1 MAASQSGRR
10 AAPGKPPIKAAAR
23 RAAPQQHAPIPQG
36 TCNHVTIQ
44 EVLEQAQS
52 ERRQLQRT
60 RDAARAEVREIIAKA
75 AKAGRA
81 NLTQAEDDRVSKLLV
96 ERDKASDDLAT
107 LDRKIEEL
115 REAAVDEAQTQARS
129 GASFPTP
136 AADRAAGGDR
146 TDRTVRVG
154 AEERTYRPDRD
165 PAGRQFILDVVRSR
179 FDGNT
184 DASARLT
191 RHMAEE
197 RVERGEYLERAVGT
211 GAFTGLVVPQ
221 YLTDLYAPATANLRP
236 LVDVANKHNL
246 PPDGMTVNISRITT
260 PTAVGLQATENTGVT
275 EQNIDDTILTENV
288 QTAAGQQTVSRQ
300 ALERGT
306 LTEDVVLQDL
316 FNRYSTQVD
325 STLINQATTGL
336 DPNCATTAYTSAS
349 PTAAE
354 LWPNLFKASSLGEQ
368 AFLNMAPITHCVMH
382 TRRWNWLQSQVGSTW
397 PFMGVGS
404 MPPQQ
409 GALIVPGEYGTG
421 AVRGILNNGL
431 KVVVDN
437 NVPINQGTAT
447 NQDVIY
453 ALAASEIHVWE
464 DPRAPV
470 FIRADQALAAS
481 LGVLLVLYG
490 YFAYS
495 VRRYG
500 ATAHQRIVGTGTA
513 APAGF

>member
-1 MAASQSGRR
+1 
-10 AAPGKPPIKAAAR
+10 
-23 RAAPQQHAPIPQG
+23 
-36 TCNHVTIQ
+36 VTIQ

-75 AKAGRA
+75 AKAGRS
-81 NLTQAEDDRVSKLLV
+81 NLTQAEDERVSKLLA
-96 ERDKASDDLAT
+96 ERDQASEDLAKV
-107 LDRKIEEL
+107 DRKIEEL
-115 REAAVDEAQTQARS
+115 RDAAVDEAQAQALS
-129 GASFPTP
+129 GVSFPTA
-136 AADRAAGGDR
+136 AADRSAGGDR
-146 TDRTVRVG
+146 TIRVG
-154 AEERTYRPDRD
+154 AEERTYRPDHD
-165 PAGRQFILDVVRSR
+165 PHGRQFILDVVRSR

-197 RVERGEYLERAVGT
+197 RVERGQYLERAVGT

-221 YLTDLYAPATANLRP
+221 YLTDMYAPATANLRP

-260 PTAVGLQATENTGVT
+260 PTAVGLQATENTAVT

-316 FNRYSTQVD
+316 FNRYATQVD
-325 STLINQATTGL
+325 STLINQAATGL
-336 DPNCATTAYTSAS
+336 SVNTALNTYTSAS

-354 LWPNLFKASSLGEQ
+354 LWPFFHKASSLGEQ
-368 AFLNMAPITHCVMH
+368 AFLNMAPITHVVMH
-382 TRRWNWLQSQVGSTW
+382 TRRWNWAQSNVGSTW
-397 PFMGVGS
+397 PFMGVGGI
-404 MPPQQ
+404 PPQQ

-421 AVRGILNNGL
+421 AVRGVLSNGL
-431 KVVVDN
+431 KVLVDN
-437 NVPINQGTAT
+437 NVPTTTGGT
-447 NQDVIY
+447 QDEIY
-453 ALAASEIHVWE
+453 VVAASEIHVWE
-464 DPRAPV
+464 DARAPV